1 MDIPKDTVN
10 PNFKYPYKYPESV
23 ELRSYNPT
31 VNGHKGQIKKSVKS
45 TFSGEETN
53 TFLSVVVQSLLN
65 VVSS

>member
-10 PNFKYPYKYPESV
+10 PNFKYPYEYPESV

-31 VNGHKGQIKKSVKS
+31 VNGHKVKLKKALKALLVAKKPIL
-45 TFSGEETN
+45 
-53 TFLSVVVQSLLN
+53 LSVVAQSLLN